1 MSSLPPPLP
10 PLPPAAMPTAAPA
23 APPAP
28 VARKKLSSVA
38 IGLIG
43 VLACATLFG
52 IVVLAASVWL
62 LGIGWSLFT
71 DQARTALQADA
82 VVQEH
87 IGQIH
92 TMRVDLYRTS
102 LAQGSEEFVFN
113 VEGDRGAGRVQATWV
128 SADSEQ
134 EILTDGELILR
145 DGRHFAL
152 PAADDSELETETE
165 TESEIETDSEMQT
178 DAGTSLEE
186 RA

>member
-10 PLPPAAMPTAAPA
+10 PLSSPAMPGAAPA
-23 APPAP
+23 APA
-28 VARKKLSSVA
+28 AKKKLSGVA

-52 IVVLAASVWL
+52 LVVLAASMWL
-62 LGIGWSLFT
+62 ISTGWSLFA

-87 IGQIH
+87 IGQIR
-92 TMRVDLYRTS
+92 TMRVDLYRTG
-102 LAQGSEEFVFN
+102 LAQGDEEFVFN

-128 SADSEQ
+128 SAGSEQ
-134 EILTDGELILR
+134 EILSDGELILR
-145 DGRHFAL
+145 DGRHFTL
-152 PAADDSELETETE
+152 PAADADAGDFESETELETETE
-165 TESEIETDSEMQT
+165 T
-178 DAGTSLEE
+178 DAATSLEE